1 MTLDDGGYTL
11 IQLYVEIESEIF
23 SCFST
28 ILLVL
33 YYNYFLVTLTNMYR
47 WKSTLYGGKSGLR
60 SGLICSKGG

>member
-1 MTLDDGGYTL
+1 MTLDDGSYTL

-33 YYNYFLVTLTNMYR
+33 YYNYFLVTLHKYVPVKKHVIR
-47 WKSTLYGGKSGLR
+47 W
-60 SGLICSKGG
+60 

>member
-1 MTLDDGGYTL
+1 MTDMTLDDGGYTL

-33 YYNYFLVTLTNMYR
+33 YYNYFLVTLNKYVPVKKHVIR
-47 WKSTLYGGKSGLR
+47 W
-60 SGLICSKGG
+60 

>member
-33 YYNYFLVTLTNMYR
+33 YYNYFLVTLNKYAPVKKHVIR
-47 WKSTLYGGKSGLR
+47 R
-60 SGLICSKGG
+60 